1 MSKTEDILIVGGGPV
16 GMVLALLLAK
26 QNIASTVLEARK
38 QGAANLDTR
47 ALALSYGTKRIFDGL
62 GIWQSVAAQATA
74 INTIHVSQKGSFGRS
89 VLKAQD
95 YNQEALGYVL
105 SYGALCTALNAAIA
119 EFSCVTVI
127 DEAQA
132 EAITHD
138 EHALSLIHIYF

>member
-74 INTIHVSQKGSFGRS
+74 CLLYTSR
-89 VLKAQD
+89 
-95 YNQEALGYVL
+95 
-105 SYGALCTALNAAIA
+105 
-119 EFSCVTVI
+119 CV
-127 DEAQA
+127 
-132 EAITHD
+132 
-138 EHALSLIHIYF
+138 